1 MLLWQRIKYERKTIM
16 EVLTIGIFCALL
28 IICIITGKSILY
40 ALLAGLIIFS
50 LYGKKQGYSWR
61 QISRMALQGAWKV
74 KNILLTFI
82 LIGMLTALWIVWSQS
97 WQELLLVRQLRLV
110 LYVQRWL
117 LHLEFLHGWPVVQFF
132 PGYISEIVV
141 LLFRQV
147 HFWWPSW
154 RRQVSIQI

>member
-1 MLLWQRIKYERKTIM
+1 M

-74 KNILLTFI
+74 KKYSAHIYTDRNADSTLATGWNNSCNHLLYRASDKTIDIFC
-82 LIGMLTALWIVWSQS
+82 
-97 WQELLLVRQLRLV
+97 
-110 LYVQRWL
+110 
-117 LHLEFLHGWPVVQFF
+117 
-132 PGYISEIVV
+132 
-141 LLFRQV
+141 
-147 HFWWPSW
+147 
-154 RRQVSIQI
+154 